1 VERLPLRVAR
11 RIALQAQG
19 FGDRRPTGVPDRR
32 HLRRVVARTG
42 LLQIDSVNVF
52 ERAHYLPVYSRLGP
66 YDRTLVDRA
75 AYRSRDLFEY
85 WGHEASLLP
94 VGTQPLLR
102 WRMERAA
109 ALEEG
114 WGRTQ
119 QIVRDDPAFVAHVL
133 QRVADEGPVA
143 AGALH
148 VGARPG
154 GPWWDWSATK
164 IALEHLFWTGR
175 ITTSTRRGFER
186 VYDLTERVLPAEV
199 LAAPT
204 PSRADAQRELVRLAA
219 RSHGVA
225 TEKDLRDY
233 FRLRPD
239 EAATAVRSLV
249 EEGALVPVE
258 VEGWRGTGLPVGGG
272 ARAEVGPRLRPALA
286 VRPARLGAGTRPAA
300 VRLRLPHRDLRAGR
314 QAGARLLRPARS
326 CTTRRC
332 GRGSTSRATARP
344 GCSGCG
350 RRGGRTARTRG
361 RPRRRSPPSCG
372 GPPTGRGSA
381 RWSSSRAATSRP
393 RWLRPSAE
401 PGSSHGRGR
410 GGVRTR
416 SHTTRA
422 AAGPAERGRGR
433 SGGCGGPVVC
443 EPVRSATATGRPQRS
458 RSGPQRR
465 RAARSVCCGRPVV
478 RPGTQSSQGPKSSFM
493 TSFLPAGRRPTRV
506 GTVVPG
512 GVARLRVVEETA
524 AG

>member
-52 ERAHYLPVYSRLGP
+52 ERAHYVPVYSRLGP

-258 VEGWRGTGLPVGGG
+258 VEGWRGPAYLSAGAHVPRWVRASALLSPFDPLVWDR
-272 ARAEVGPRLRPALA
+272 ARALRLFGFDYRIEIYVPADKRVHGYYVLPFLHDEALRARVDLKSDRAARVLRVRAAWREDGEDAGETAQALAAELRRAADWQGLGEVVVEPRGDLAPALA
-286 VRPARLGAGTRPAA
+286 AA
-300 VRLRLPHRDLRAGR
+300 VR
-314 QAGARLLRPARS
+314 
-326 CTTRRC
+326 
-332 GRGSTSRATARP
+332 
-344 GCSGCG
+344 
-350 RRGGRTARTRG
+350 
-361 RPRRRSPPSCG
+361 
-372 GPPTGRGSA
+372 
-381 RWSSSRAATSRP
+381 
-393 RWLRPSAE
+393 
-401 PGSSHGRGR
+401 
-410 GGVRTR
+410 
-416 SHTTRA
+416 
-422 AAGPAERGRGR
+422 
-433 SGGCGGPVVC
+433 
-443 EPVRSATATGRPQRS
+443 
-458 RSGPQRR
+458 
-465 RAARSVCCGRPVV
+465 
-478 RPGTQSSQGPKSSFM
+478 
-493 TSFLPAGRRPTRV
+493 
-506 GTVVPG
+506 
-512 GVARLRVVEETA
+512 
-524 AG
+524 